1 MVAFGGCLRK
11 KTKQIK
17 TSHILYHQVKSNP
30 KTKLVVIII
39 IIIIIIILIIINMAA
54 SSNVG
59 VKHNVPQ

>member
-1 MVAFGGCLRK
+1 MRK

-39 IIIIIIILIIINMAA
+39 IIIIIILIIINMAA

>member
-1 MVAFGGCLRK
+1 MRK
-11 KTKQIK
+11 KTKQIN

-39 IIIIIIILIIINMAA
+39 IIIIILIIINMAA

-59 VKHNVPQ
+59 VKHNVPR

>member
-1 MVAFGGCLRK
+1 MRK

-39 IIIIIIILIIINMAA
+39 IIIIIILIIINMAA

-59 VKHNVPQ
+59 VKHNVPR